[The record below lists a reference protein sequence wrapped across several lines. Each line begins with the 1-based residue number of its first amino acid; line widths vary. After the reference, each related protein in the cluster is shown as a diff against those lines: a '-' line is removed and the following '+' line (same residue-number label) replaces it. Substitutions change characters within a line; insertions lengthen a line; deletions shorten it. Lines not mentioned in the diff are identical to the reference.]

1 MFSNFLTNK
10 FYTLSWLLYDS
21 SKHRYFHLHRS
32 EYEIFLFSDC
42 EAWRGC
48 YTKRTDKSKQTMLL
62 IALECCFTFFKRLYV
77 KSGKKFFVF
86 VINFYPMNENVNC
99 HSSSGVFRERIS
111 RLLKSS
117 TFFQKSLNLMCIDFF
132 RTRHFPSCKFGAADQ
147 VLRFGEQKTFWGGN
161 ISVFS
166 IYSTYINFSGNNK
179 IWGHKKFGGYCPEC
193 LPVATGPQCSTM
205 YCVSRQ
211 KHLRLRTSF
220 PNFGLNEAFKPSFLK
235 TYILLSIVHLFISVN
250 WRICKKQYRNN
261 QLFKL
266 NQIGCLKKIAVF
278 IIKKICWI
286 SVNLWEN
293 WSKELF

>member
-99 HSSSGVFRERIS
+99 HSSSGVFRE
-111 RLLKSS
+111 
-117 TFFQKSLNLMCIDFF
+117 
-132 RTRHFPSCKFGAADQ
+132 
-147 VLRFGEQKTFWGGN
+147 E
-161 ISVFS
+161 
-166 IYSTYINFSGNNK
+166 NFSAAQVVNIFSEVVKPDVHRFFSHSSFSLVQVRCGRPGFK
-179 IWGHKKFGGYCPEC
+179 VWGTKDI
-193 LPVATGPQCSTM
+193 
-205 YCVSRQ
+205 
-211 KHLRLRTSF
+211 LRGKYF
-220 PNFGLNEAFKPSFLK
+220 CF
-235 TYILLSIVHLFISVN
+235 
-250 WRICKKQYRNN
+250 
-261 QLFKL
+261 
-266 NQIGCLKKIAVF
+266 
-278 IIKKICWI
+278 
-286 SVNLWEN
+286 
-293 WSKELF
+293 